1 MIRTLLPY
9 LKKYKLFAILA
20 PLTVILEVLLE
31 VSIPRIMAGIIDTGI
46 AQKDM
51 NYIVKMGMLMI
62 LMAILSLVFGGLS
75 ARFAAVAGTGFSKEV
90 RKAIFGKIQDFSF
103 SNIDKFS
110 TASLITR
117 ITTDTNNTQN
127 AVMISLRLLV
137 RAPIMFICAIFM
149 AFSINSSLTF
159 IFAIAVPILVISLV
173 LIIKNAFV
181 RFQKMLKQYDNLNS
195 AVQENIIGIRTVKAF
210 VRETFENEKFRKIAG
225 NVRDA
230 QASAERVLNF
240 MMPTMQFVMYGCM
253 IAIFWFGGNMIIL
266 GNMLTGELMS
276 FISYVTQILM
286 SLMMLS
292 MAFVQLSIS
301 RASIERIAEVINEE
315 PEIRNNNSPLK
326 NIPNGSVDFENAY
339 FSYNENADE
348 YILENINIHINS
360 GESIGIIG
368 GTGSGKTTLVQLIPR
383 LYDVHKGRVKV
394 GGIDVKDYDLEALR
408 ESVSM
413 VLQKNV
419 LFSGTVK
426 ENLRWGDKNAT
437 DEEIIEACKAA
448 QAHDFIMSFPN
459 GYDTWIEQGGVNLSG
474 GQKQRLCIARA
485 LIKKP
490 KIIILDDST
499 SAVDTATDSAIR
511 AALRKN
517 LKDMTSIIIAQRI
530 SSIMDC
536 DKIFVMNDGKIETEG
551 NHEALMEKSE
561 VYREIYHS
569 QMKEEA

>member
-1 MIRTLLPY
+1 
-9 LKKYKLFAILA
+9 
-20 PLTVILEVLLE
+20 
-31 VSIPRIMAGIIDTGI
+31 
-46 AQKDM
+46 
-51 NYIVKMGMLMI
+51 MGMLMI

-159 IFAIAVPILVISLV
+159 IFAIAVPILIISLV

-195 AVQENIIGIRTVKAF
+195 TVQENIIGIRTVKAF

-301 RASIERIAEVINEE
+301 RASVERIAEVINEE
-315 PEIRNNNSPLK
+315 PEIRNNNNPLK
-326 NIPNGSVDFENAY
+326 NIPNGSVEFENAY
-339 FSYNENADE
+339 FSYNENAEE
-348 YILENINIHINS
+348 YILEDINIHINS

-383 LYDVHKGRVKV
+383 LYDVHKGKVKV

-419 LFSGTVK
+419 LFSGTIK

-517 LKDMTSIIIAQRI
+517 LRDMTSIIIAQRI

-551 NHEALMEKSE
+551 NHETLMEKSE

>member
-9 LKKYKLFAILA
+9 LRKYKFYAILA
-20 PLTVILEVLLE
+20 PLAIVFEVMLE
-31 VSIPRIMAGIIDTGI
+31 VSIPRIMAGIIDIGI
-46 AQKDM
+46 AQQDM
-51 NYIVKMGMLMI
+51 NYIVKKGMLMI
-62 LMAILSLVFGGLS
+62 LMAVLSLALGGLA

-117 ITTDTNNTQN
+117 ITTDTNNAQN

-149 AFSINSSLTF
+149 AFSINASLTF
-159 IFAIAVPILVISLV
+159 IFALAVPILIVSLV
-173 LIIKNAFV
+173 LIIKNAFG

-195 AVQENIIGIRTVKAF
+195 TVQENIIGIRTVKAF
-210 VRETFENEKFRKIAG
+210 VRESFENEKFKKIAG

-240 MMPTMQFVMYGCM
+240 MMPTMQFLMYGCM
-253 IAIFWFGGNMIIL
+253 IAIFWFGGNMIIA
-266 GNMLTGELMS
+266 GNMKTGELMS

-301 RASIERIAEVINEE
+301 RASVERIAEVIDEE
-315 PEIRNNNSPLK
+315 PDIKNNTSPLK
-326 NIPNGSVDFENAY
+326 NIPDGSVDFENVY
-339 FSYNENADE
+339 FSYNENAGE
-348 YILENINIHINS
+348 YILEDINVHIKS

-383 LYDVHKGRVKV
+383 LYDTNKGKVKV

-413 VLQKNV
+413 VLQKNI
-419 LFSGTVK
+419 LFSGTIK
-426 ENLRWGDKNAT
+426 ENLRWGDKDAA
-437 DEEIIEACKAA
+437 DEALIEACKAA

-459 GYDTWIEQGGVNLSG
+459 GYDTWVEQGGVNLSG

-485 LIKKP
+485 LVKKP

-511 AALRKN
+511 ATLRKN
-517 LKDMTSIIIAQRI
+517 LKHMTSIIIAQRI

-551 NHEALMEKSE
+551 NHEELMEKSE
-561 VYREIYHS
+561 VYREIYNS

>member
-1 MIRTLLPY
+1 MIKTLLPY

-31 VSIPRIMAGIIDTGI
+31 VSIPRIMAGIIDIGI
-46 AQKDM
+46 AQQDM

-159 IFAIAVPILVISLV
+159 IFAIAVPILIISLV

-195 AVQENIIGIRTVKAF
+195 TVQENIIGIRTVKAF

-301 RASIERIAEVINEE
+301 RASVERIAEVINEE
-315 PEIRNNNSPLK
+315 PEIRNNNNPLK
-326 NIPNGSVDFENAY
+326 NIPNGSVEFENAY
-339 FSYNENADE
+339 FSYNENAEE
-348 YILENINIHINS
+348 YILEDINIHINS

-383 LYDVHKGRVKV
+383 LYDVHKGKVKV

-419 LFSGTVK
+419 LFSGTIK

-517 LKDMTSIIIAQRI
+517 LRDMTSIIIAQRI

-551 NHEALMEKSE
+551 NHETLMEKSE

>member
-1 MIRTLLPY
+1 MIKTLLPY

-31 VSIPRIMAGIIDTGI
+31 VSIPRIMAGIIDIGI
-46 AQKDM
+46 AQQDM

-159 IFAIAVPILVISLV
+159 IFAIAVPILIISLV

-195 AVQENIIGIRTVKAF
+195 TVQENIIGIRTVKAF

-301 RASIERIAEVINEE
+301 RASVERIAEVINEE

-326 NIPNGSVDFENAY
+326 NIPNGSVEFENAY
-339 FSYNENADE
+339 FSYNENAEE
-348 YILENINIHINS
+348 YILEDINIHINS

-383 LYDVHKGRVKV
+383 LYDVHKGKVKV

-419 LFSGTVK
+419 LFSGTIK

-517 LKDMTSIIIAQRI
+517 LRDMTSIIIAQRI

-551 NHEALMEKSE
+551 NHETLMEKSE